1 MYSSILSASVFG
13 LTARKIRVEADV
25 SNGLPGAVMVGY
37 LAGQVRETMDRVRT
51 ALKNSDFALEPKK
64 LTVNLAPA
72 GFKKEGSFFDLPV
85 ALAILSAY
93 GLLEE
98 KHTEGLLVVGELGL
112 NGEVCPVSGIL
123 PVVLEAKREG
133 CRACMVPWD
142 NVKEAEY
149 AGILPVIGVKTLK
162 EAV

>member
-13 LTARKIRVEADV
+13 LTARGNPCGGRCEQRPSGRGDGG
-25 SNGLPGAVMVGY
+25 SD

-123 PVVLEAKREG
+123 PVVLEAKG
-133 CRACMVPWD
+133 RA
-142 NVKEAEY
+142 
-149 AGILPVIGVKTLK
+149 AGPAWCPGTM
-162 EAV
+162 

>member
-1 MYSSILSASVFG
+1 M
-13 LTARKIRVEADV
+13 
-25 SNGLPGAVMVGY
+25 
-37 LAGQVRETMDRVRT
+37 
-51 ALKNSDFALEPKK
+51 
-64 LTVNLAPA
+64 
-72 GFKKEGSFFDLPV
+72 
-85 ALAILSAY
+85 
-93 GLLEE
+93 
-98 KHTEGLLVVGELGL
+98 VGELGL

-162 EAV
+162 EAVSFLSPEPRWKTVSVTGKVSI